1 MDSQEQKMQNIE
13 GKSMFFAN
21 ALAALWR
28 PLWVVIFVASPILG
42 PQDGPVEHIIFI
54 EKPMDFYM
62 ILQKLRSHAAW
73 RSFCSV
79 PPGRHASV
87 REIQKTLKSV

>member
-1 MDSQEQKMQNIE
+1 
-13 GKSMFFAN
+13 MFFAN

-28 PLWVVIFVASPILG
+28 LLWVVIFVASPILG

-62 ILQKLRSHAAW
+62 ILQNLRSHAAW

-79 PPGRHASV
+79 PPRRHASV
-87 REIQKTLKSV
+87 SGIPRTSKTF